1 MTRIVVSAL
10 TLFLCTSSL
19 VAAQCDTKF
28 EAELRIA
35 TEGMKSL
42 EQAKRRLQSRLDGQD
57 FRIGNLAAGQDKTGL
72 PEAPAL
78 PDLAL
83 PAAENGEGCSAPAT
97 RQTEAVAAAGKAMD
111 LAKEVIVARDKL
123 LSEVE
128 KQAPTPVAAGEPAA
142 TAEAAAE
149 EAVAAEVPVEMT
161 DAGAAEAEP
170 PASEAPDETAEGPEP
185 GPEAVAVEAADPGPV
200 ADAADAGGISAS
212 GAQRSDAGAAV
223 EDGKDNAVTD
233 IAGAETEVVPPESAE
248 APQTAEGIEAAGDG
262 AAEGA
267 EPVGTAEAT
276 ADAPA
281 AVTTPDAVP
290 EMAATEAVEAPPE
303 TASEAPAETAADP
316 ALAADEPGVAA
327 AAPDDTAVSEAPSGP
342 LPLTD
347 PENAEAYIRVI
358 SQPGMQLFAEP
369 GAGGDGKDVPVFSI
383 LYVFERRELG
393 GEAWMQIGRTVRGG
407 PEGWARADKGVD
419 WTNMLVM
426 QFAPRGKR
434 NQVLFF
440 EEESALNSLVSGPFY
455 QRDAQKL
462 YDSIADERSKADPE
476 WDKRLVAI
484 EPQSAVTYDS
494 KPYLLPILDWRS
506 EMFDGTT
513 DTTLVRV
520 AALPSAPKAA
530 IGARDDESFRNDAR
544 AAAEQSGEFRVGVV
558 FVIDTTISMRP
569 FIDRTRQAVEYFY
582 DAFSKYDSSGYVSF
596 GLVGYR
602 DNISANPEG
611 LEYVTNLFQPL
622 DPEAPASAVLSNI
635 GKVTEATAPTK
646 GFSEDAI
653 AGLADAID
661 LNDWSPYNARVII
674 LVTDA
679 SARSGEGVKYPDMTL
694 SRLREKARQQGIS
707 IIPLHLLTPANKKGD
722 ADIARGQYT
731 ELAGT
736 GDIGSDKYIAIDA
749 TSDEEFSRTISRLA
763 TEVASSTMVVNS
775 GALLREEEDEPVPAD
790 LSKPEEK
797 IAAVINNEIF
807 RAQLESLGQIDDGAA
822 PAFLSGWAADRDL
835 TSPETETLEVSAFLT
850 RNQLSTLDKR
860 LEAIISAFRSGGD
873 NPQTFFANLQK
884 LAAETATDPD
894 NIRAGDSS
902 TIEAILPG
910 FLKNL
915 PYRSQVLRLDQ
926 AYWSSMSV
934 AQQQEFI
941 EDLEAKR
948 KIYSDIFSQTNN
960 WADFGAGDP
969 GLEATPV
976 RLIHLP

>member
-1 MTRIVVSAL
+1 MKIVLSAL
-10 TLFLCTSSL
+10 TVFLCTSSI
-19 VAAQCDTKF
+19 VAAECDAKF
-28 EAELRIA
+28 EAELRVA

-57 FRIGNLAAGQDKTGL
+57 FRIGNLSAEQDQTGL
-72 PEAPAL
+72 PDAPKL

-83 PAAENGEGCSAPAT
+83 PAAENGEGCTAAPS
-97 RQTEAVAAAGKAMD
+97 RQTEAVAAATVVLD
-111 LAKEVIVARDKL
+111 QIKEAVATRDKL
-123 LSEVE
+123 LTEVE
-128 KQAPTPVAAGEPAA
+128 KEGRITS
-142 TAEAAAE
+142 
-149 EAVAAEVPVEMT
+149 EVPVEVPVAVSDEPAEKKEAEAPVET
-161 DAGAAEAEP
+161 AAAPEAKADDTPAASADQAETEAAAADDTGAAPAGADSA
-170 PASEAPDETAEGPEP
+170 ASDDVGPDDVGPD
-185 GPEAVAVEAADPGPV
+185 GGDTVAAANADDASAPEAKDAAEDAAQDPAPAEVAAADP
-200 ADAADAGGISAS
+200 DAAVP
-212 GAQRSDAGAAV
+212 SDAPSDTPA
-223 EDGKDNAVTD
+223 ED
-233 IAGAETEVVPPESAE
+233 AE
-248 APQTAEGIEAAGDG
+248 AAQPEAAQ
-262 AAEGA
+262 
-267 EPVGTAEAT
+267 
-276 ADAPA
+276 
-281 AVTTPDAVP
+281 PDV
-290 EMAATEAVEAPPE
+290 
-303 TASEAPAETAADP
+303 AADP
-316 ALAADEPGVAA
+316 ADPGTGVDTALADEVP
-327 AAPDDTAVSEAPSGP
+327 TGP

-358 SQPGMQLFAEP
+358 SQPGMVLYPEA
-369 GAGGDGKDVPVFSI
+369 GATDAGTEVPVFSI
-383 LYVFERRELG
+383 LYVFERREIG
-393 GEAWMQIGRTVRGG
+393 GEPWMQVGRTVRGG
-407 PEGWARADKGVD
+407 PEGWARSDKGVD

-462 YDSIADERSKADPE
+462 YDSIADERGKADPD

-520 AALPSAPKAA
+520 AALPSAPTAN
-530 IGARDDESFRNDAR
+530 IGARDEESFKNDSR
-544 AAAEQSGEFRVGVV
+544 VAAGESGEFRVGVV

-569 FIDRTRQAVEYFY
+569 FIDQTRQAVEQFY
-582 DAFSKYDSSGYVSF
+582 EAFSKYDSSNYVSF
-596 GLVGYR
+596 GLVGFR
-602 DNISANPEG
+602 DNIAGNPDG
-611 LEYVTNLFQPL
+611 LEYVTRVFQPL
-622 DPEAPASAVLSNI
+622 DPEAPASTVLSNI
-635 GKVTEATAPTK
+635 GRVTEATAPTK
-646 GFSEDAI
+646 GFAEDAI
-653 AGLADAID
+653 AGLTDAID
-661 LNDWSPYNARVII
+661 QNDWSPYNARVII

-679 SARSGEGVKYPDMTL
+679 SARSGDGVKYPDMTL
-694 SRLREKARQQGIS
+694 SRLRERARQQGIS
-707 IIPLHLLTPANKKGD
+707 IVPLHLLTPANAKGD
-722 ADIARGQYT
+722 ADIARGQYGD
-731 ELAGT
+731 LAGT
-736 GDIGSDKYIAIDA
+736 GDIASDKYIAIDA
-749 TSDEEFSRTISRLA
+749 TSDEEFSRTVMRLA
-763 TEVASSTMVVNS
+763 TEVAGSTMVVNS
-775 GALLREEEDEPVPAD
+775 GELLHDEEDEPVPVDYA
-790 LSKPEEK
+790 KPEEK

-807 RAQLESLGQIDDGAA
+807 RAQLESLGDIDDGAA

-835 TSPETETLEVSAFLT
+835 TAPETETLEVSAFLT

-860 LEAIISAFRSGGD
+860 LEAIIGAFRSGGD

-902 TIEAILPG
+902 TIEAILPA

-941 EDLEAKR
+941 ENLEAKR
-948 KIYSDIFSQTNN
+948 KIYGDIFSQTNN

-976 RLIHLP
+976 RLVHLP

>member
-170 PASEAPDETAEGPEP
+170 PASEAPDETAAAAES

-200 ADAADAGGISAS
+200 ADAADAGGVSAS

-223 EDGKDNAVTD
+223 DDGKDNAVTD
-233 IAGAETEVVPPESAE
+233 IAGAETEVVLPESAE
-248 APQTAEGIEAAGDG
+248 APQTAEGTEAAGDG

-267 EPVGTAEAT
+267 EPIGTAEAT

-281 AVTTPDAVP
+281 AVTTPDAAP
-290 EMAATEAVEAPPE
+290 EVAATEAVEPP
-303 TASEAPAETAADP
+303 SETAAD
-316 ALAADEPGVAA
+316 
-327 AAPDDTAVSEAPSGP
+327 P

-407 PEGWARADKGVD
+407 PDGWARADKGVD

-722 ADIARGQYT
+722 ADIARGQYA